1 MNRQSYPPP
10 EGGHNAGRWSGRW
23 TPPGAPPPP
32 AGNGPGGWD
41 GRPGGYPAPD
51 KRQLRLAVKRAVR
64 LVLPSL
70 LILFLVEYAFAFAA
84 GGFIGAY
91 AARAY
96 WDTASFP
103 PDTYYGIPYGLYD
116 FLTGYLPVL
125 AGEAA
130 ALVFLR
136 ARTGLRISAFFARP
150 EVPAREARPAGGRFT
165 PETPPLSGPALAGW
179 VAFAAA
185 AGIGVSMLGQ
195 VCAMVELNFLYS
207 IGFPLYSPD
216 FSTEGYTLFDTILCN
231 LYICVAGPVIEEL
244 VFRGYLLRVLR
255 RCGALFSVLVT
266 AVFFALFHMN
276 LVQLFTPLFVGAF
289 LALLTLRTK
298 SLIPAICCHI
308 LNNTLSTLTSY
319 IPFSSD
325 FALGLFTL
333 GQIALFLAVFALF
346 WALWGRTFRP
356 FLRDG
361 GQDGLRLSEK
371 LGAAFTSWPSAV
383 FICVYIGMIAYST
396 VASWLMAGSW

>member
-10 EGGHNAGRWSGRW
+10 EGGKNAGRWSGRW
-23 TPPGAPPPP
+23 QPPGWQPPSPPPESAPP
-32 AGNGPGGWD
+32 GG
-41 GRPGGYPAPD
+41 
-51 KRQLRLAVKRAVR
+51 KRQLRLAVKRGVK
-64 LVLPSL
+64 LVLPAL
-70 LILFLVEYAFAFAA
+70 LILFIVEYAFAFAA
-84 GGFIGAY
+84 GGVIGAY

-96 WDTASFP
+96 WAADFP

-116 FLTGYLPVL
+116 FLTGYLPVM
-125 AGEAA
+125 AGELA
-130 ALVFLR
+130 ALIFLR
-136 ARTGLRISAFFARP
+136 ARTGLRLSAFFARP
-150 EVPAREARPAGGRFT
+150 EVPARGARADGRFT

-207 IGFPLYSPD
+207 VGFPLYSPD
-216 FSTEGYTLFDTILCN
+216 FSTEGYTLFDTVLCN

-244 VFRGYLLRVLR
+244 VFRGYLLRALKR
-255 RCGALFSVLVT
+255 YGSLFSILTT
-266 AVFFALFHMN
+266 AIFFALFHMN

-319 IPFSSD
+319 IPFPDD
-325 FALGLFTL
+325 FALGLFTI
-333 GQIALFLAVFALF
+333 GQILLFLAVFALF
-346 WALWGRTFRP
+346 WALWGRGFRP

-371 LGAAFTSWPSAV
+371 LGAAFSSWPAV
-383 FICVYIGMIAYST
+383 AFICVYIGMIAYST
-396 VASWLMAGSW
+396 LASWLMAGSW